1 MKKLLVLMLVF
12 AAFGFAAQANIDGD
26 VLLTVPNEEGM
37 APKSAITNSFTVGTR
52 ATTEVIRDMCVGSDF
67 DDDGKK
73 EVLLA
78 SYGVGG
84 KAYVYEITGDNTAE
98 LMFETADFGSAY
110 TSACRDVRFGDLD
123 GNGKQELI
131 VSINSANVA
140 IGGLWVYEYDTVGDS
155 MRAPVQ
161 ILSSLVTGDRWYV
174 ENMTIGDVDG
184 DGIQEIIFGNNGST
198 NAKDNFYIASVDSG
212 DFASGKIRTKIEF
225 THGKSSLTF
234 PAGGSP
240 YGGVI
245 GDMDGDGHNEVLF
258 APWDNGALFIVEAD
272 TADTYTVLNYIETDL
287 DVRDDFAFYDFA
299 PADLDNDGRD
309 EVYISMYDAG
319 ALYVITCP
327 VGTELSALT
336 TANVHRLEPM
346 GGSGGVCTQIGD
358 FDGNGRM
365 NIYASNGGTTITV
378 HEYQGG
384 DPTVAT
390 NWIKLNSLTDS
401 NFNGIFGMRYAGD
414 LDGDGY
420 DEIYAA
426 NTGTVSTARAVAIE
440 MDYEYLDLALTFDD
454 ASDVANWS
462 HWDEANGYTVEA
474 WKSADSTLCLSD
486 GGYGFIAKR
495 PVVATPGWIYK
506 LSIDIK
512 TSRWAGAS
520 NVLELSVQG
529 LGNDDVKYSCIKDS
543 VWTTYTIVG
552 VAESDSGYIR
562 IGGSKAGTVDTVF
575 VDNVIWDEGYLD
587 VLPSADIATA
597 RKGVIGDTLATIGVV
612 TTNTNY
618 GTSGPV
624 YIQDG
629 TAGIAVYNY
638 AAAQN
643 VALGDEILV
652 IGKVKDYNGLRE
664 IDPLIDF
671 VVLSKG
677 NVVEP
682 TIITALDMADRE
694 TYEGMLV
701 TIEKCDT
708 TDAGILWPASGSN
721 KGFNLKDDV
730 DSTFYCYIDKDTDI
744 DGSPKPMV
752 WPMNFTGIV
761 SDYNGAQLMPR
772 SLSDIKP
779 SNQAPGAFTIVNPVD
794 ETIITSLGDPNIKK
808 ILVGVDSVLALFTS
822 WTKAIDPDAG
832 DIVTYQMFVS
842 PEGPEEEIVTLD
854 TFIYIPIDEEKP
866 WEMNGIYE
874 VFVVATDTL
883 GASTNSD
890 TISMTF
896 NFPAPP
902 EIVYSDVVLLD
913 GAPKLYAMFNMPVEK
928 TTVDNFMIIDQSVTT
943 AIVPTA
949 VDSIAPNA
957 VLISGNLVEGNHIA
971 LAYNGIV
978 TTGGSVSTVDTSYA
992 GEVLIPFS
1000 ANHPEDAAKV
1010 VTNFETT
1017 VGSFLKPTY
1026 SGSTTGIL
1034 DSSSFVVSDDA
1045 AYRGTKSGKM
1055 TLWDNPAVNGG
1066 WYVRDLYGYPFTYTV
1081 KTNSKIMFMV
1091 KGTNANVEMR
1101 LSVKDTG
1108 YEQGPWTRVSLS
1120 EDDWQVVSFDLLNDQ
1135 AEGWVNGNGI
1145 VEGSTVVIEG
1155 IHMRCSEDVDVVLYI
1170 DEFTERQLYTPRD
1183 VTFKVNMS
1191 YWTKL
1196 GKFNPSSDSLDIA
1209 GSFNDWGANSMM
1221 MSNTDADTTYEIT
1234 IPGFYPT
1241 SSLEFKFRINGS
1253 WNDAT
1258 CEFPSGGPN
1267 RTYVVPDSNSV
1278 YSAWYNNQVDPG
1290 EGLAEAG
1297 LLPTIFALHQN
1308 YPNPF
1313 NPITT
1318 IKYDLP
1324 KDAHIRIVIYDMMGH
1339 EVRTLI
1345 NSNQQAGYQAIQ
1357 WNALNNQ
1364 GKQVSSGYYIYVM
1377 QAGDFLKTQKMI
1389 LLK

>member
-52 ATTEVIRDMCVGSDF
+52 ATTEVIRDMCTGSDF
-67 DDDGKK
+67 DADGKK

-78 SYGVGG
+78 SYDGGG

-98 LMFETADFGSAY
+98 LMFETKGFGSAL
-110 TSACRDVRFGDLD
+110 SAACRDVRFGDLD

-184 DGIQEIIFGNNGST
+184 DGVQEIIFGNNGNS

-212 DFASGKIRTKIEF
+212 DFASGKVRTKIEF
-225 THGKSSLTF
+225 THGKSSATF

-245 GDMDGDGHNEVLF
+245 ADMDGDGHKEVLF
-258 APWDNGALFIVEAD
+258 APWDMGALFIVEAD
-272 TADTYTVLNYIETDL
+272 SANHYSALNYIKVDL
-287 DVRDDFAFYDFA
+287 DARDDFAFYDFA
-299 PADLDNDGRD
+299 PADLDKDGRD

-365 NIYASNGGTTITV
+365 NIYASNGGSTITV
-378 HEYQGG
+378 HEHQGG
-384 DPTVAT
+384 DPTDVK

-401 NFNGIFGMRYAGD
+401 NFNGIYGMRYAGD

-462 HWDEANGYTVEA
+462 HWDEANGWTVEA
-474 WKSADSTLCLSD
+474 WGADSTLVLSD

-506 LSIDIK
+506 LSVDIK
-512 TSRWAGAS
+512 TSLWTGAS

-529 LGNDDVKYSCIKDS
+529 LGNDNVKYSCISDG
-543 VWTTYTIVG
+543 VWTKYTIIG

-562 IGGSKAGTVDTVF
+562 IGGSKSGTVDTVF

-587 VLPSADIATA
+587 VFPSSDVATA
-597 RKGVIGDTLATIGVV
+597 RKAVIGDTLATIGTV
-612 TTNTNY
+612 TTTTNY

-629 TAGIAVYNY
+629 SAGIAVYNY

-652 IGKVKDYNGLRE
+652 IGKMKDYNGLLE
-664 IDPLIDF
+664 IDPVIDYI
-671 VVLSKG
+671 VLSKD

-744 DGSPKPMV
+744 DGSPKPTA
-752 WPMNFTGIV
+752 WPLDISGIV

-772 SLSDIKP
+772 SLADIKP
-779 SNQAPGAFTIVNPVD
+779 SNQAPGAFTIVSPAD
-794 ETIITSLGDPNIKK
+794 ETVITSLVDPNIKK
-808 ILVGVDSVLALFTS
+808 VLIGADSVMVLFTN
-822 WTKAIDPDAG
+822 WTKAVDPDAG
-832 DIVTYQMFVS
+832 DIVTYQMMIS
-842 PEGPEEEIVTLD
+842 PEGPEEELVTLD
-854 TFIYIPIDEEKP
+854 TFLYIPLNEEKP
-866 WEMNGIYE
+866 WEMNGSYE
-874 VFVVATDTL
+874 VFVVATDIL
-883 GASTNSD
+883 GASANSD
-890 TISMTF
+890 TISITF
-896 NFPAPP
+896 DFPSPP
-902 EIVYSDVVLLD
+902 EIIYSDVVLL
-913 GAPKLYAMFNMPVEK
+913 GGSPKLYALFNMPVEK
-928 TTVDNFMIIDQSVTT
+928 VAVANFMILDQNALTVT
-943 AIVPTA
+943 APTD

-957 VLISGNLVEGNHIA
+957 VLISGDLTEGNRIA

-978 TTGGSVSTVDTSYA
+978 TTGGAVSTVDTIDA

-1010 VTNFETT
+1010 IANFETT
-1017 VGSFLKPTY
+1017 VGSFLDPNY
-1026 SGSTTGIL
+1026 SGSTTGL
-1034 DSSSFVVSDDA
+1034 QDSSKFEVSADA

-1055 TLWDNPAVNGG
+1055 TLWDNPAVSGG

-1081 KTNSKIMFMV
+1081 KTSSKIMFMV

-1120 EDDWQVVSFDLLNDQ
+1120 EDDWQVVSFDLPNDK

-1170 DEFTERQLYTPRD
+1170 DEFTERQLYIPRD

-1196 GKFNPSSDSLDIA
+1196 GKFNPATDSVDIA
-1209 GSFNDWGANSMM
+1209 GSFNNWGGNSIVLSDANG
-1221 MSNTDADTTYEIT
+1221 DTTYDVT
-1234 IPGFYPT
+1234 VPGFYPT
-1241 SSLEFKFRINGS
+1241 SSLSFKFRINGS

-1258 CEFPSGGPN
+1258 CEFPMGGAN

-1278 YSAWYNNQVDPG
+1278 YSAWYNDQVDPG
-1290 EGLAEAG
+1290 EGIAEAG

-1324 KDAHIRIVIYDMMGH
+1324 KDAHVRIVIYDMMGH

-1377 QAGDFLKTQKMI
+1377 QAGNFLKTQKMI